1 MSKPRGDFTYSP
13 VHRHREGHRRR
24 DTQTSKTSVE
34 ARNGEDRG
42 DQDGQRAKRVEAQEQ
57 PPVRHPEDIV
67 ALRRS
72 VDLLVQV
79 VHEALLGRESSDRDY
94 IDLRLRPRTYM
105 KLAHQCHP
113 EAQRSRRR
121 WATACWTPT
130 DEGHDQCLDIRQR
143 TPCTQSR

>member
-79 VHEALLGRESSDRDY
+79 VHEALLGGKGPD
-94 IDLRLRPRTYM
+94 
-105 KLAHQCHP
+105 
-113 EAQRSRRR
+113 
-121 WATACWTPT
+121 
-130 DEGHDQCLDIRQR
+130 GHYK
-143 TPCTQSR
+143 SVS

>member
-67 ALRRS
+67 ALRCG

-79 VHEALLGRESSDRDY
+79 VHKALLGRECSDRDY
-94 IDLRLRPRTYM
+94 TDLSSRPRKCR
-105 KLAHQCHP
+105 KLAYQCHP
-113 EAQRSRRR
+113 EAQRNPRR
-121 WATACWTPT
+121 
-130 DEGHDQCLDIRQR
+130 
-143 TPCTQSR
+143 